1 MKETLSDSRWSGLAE
16 RLGIVKPLVAFRW
29 LESHYE
35 ERARKYHDIRH
46 INECLGI
53 LDRTNHPEASNP
65 LVEYALWF
73 HDAIYNTFS
82 KKNEERSADAAVEVL
97 ARSGRPQADCDLVR
111 ALIMATCHDMR
122 PTEPPLQLLVDIDL
136 AILGADADRYAEF
149 ELQIRAEYWWV
160 PTAMYRK
167 QRAAILQSFVMRP
180 SIYATHEFRER
191 LERQARNNIAWGLE
205 QLSFGRATFR
215 WTARF

>member
-1 MKETLSDSRWSGLAE
+1 VKETLADSRWSGLAE
-16 RLGIVKPLVAFRW
+16 RLGIIKPLVAFRW

-35 ERARKYHDIRH
+35 ESARKYHSTRH

-53 LDRTNHPEASNP
+53 LDRTHHLEASNP

-82 KKNEERSADAAVEVL
+82 KKNEERSADAAVKVL
-97 ARSGRPQADCDLVR
+97 ERSGRPNADCDLVR
-111 ALIMATCHDMR
+111 AMIMATRHGMQ

-136 AILGADADRYAEF
+136 AILGAEADRYAEF
-149 ELQIRAEYWWV
+149 ELQIRAEYWWL

-167 QRAAILQSFVMRP
+167 QRAAVLQSFVTRP

-205 QLSFGRATFR
+205 QLNFGMATFR

>member
-1 MKETLSDSRWSGLAE
+1 VKETLADSRWSGLAE
-16 RLGIVKPLVAFRW
+16 RLGIIKPLVAFRW

-35 ERARKYHDIRH
+35 ESARKYHSTRH

-53 LDRTNHPEASNP
+53 LDRTHHLEASNP

-82 KKNEERSADAAVEVL
+82 KKNEERSADAAVKVL
-97 ARSGRPQADCDLVR
+97 ERSGRPNADCALVR
-111 ALIMATCHDMR
+111 AMIMATRHGVQ

-136 AILGADADRYAEF
+136 AILGAEADRYAEF
-149 ELQIRAEYWWV
+149 ELQIRAEYWWL

-167 QRAAILQSFVMRP
+167 QRAAVLQSFVTRP

-205 QLSFGRATFR
+205 QLNFGMATFR

>member
-1 MKETLSDSRWSGLAE
+1 MKETLADSRWSGLAE
-16 RLGIVKPLVAFRW
+16 RLGIIKPLVAFRW

-35 ERARKYHDIRH
+35 ESARKYHSTRH

-53 LDRTNHPEASNP
+53 LDRTHHLEASNP

-82 KKNEERSADAAVEVL
+82 KKNEERSADAAVKVL
-97 ARSGRPQADCDLVR
+97 ERSGRPNADCALVR
-111 ALIMATCHDMR
+111 AMIMATRHGMQ

-136 AILGADADRYAEF
+136 AILGAEADRYAEF
-149 ELQIRAEYWWV
+149 ELQIRAEYWWL

-167 QRAAILQSFVMRP
+167 QRAAVLQSFVTRP

-205 QLSFGRATFR
+205 QLNFGMATFR